1 MTQKELEQ
9 KVIDAEGRVAKR
21 EAVLKKHNSQLTKM
35 IEKGADRFDISI
47 KREDIKSATSKLAE
61 ARETLANWKDKLNT
75 RITRDAYIEANT
87 PEILKDFLE
96 NWKQH
101 AIGYYREKRIRFI
114 EYREGLK
121 AKERAARLEAL
132 QTLPSLEKYRELYK
146 GRELTDYDL
155 ANLWPRRD
163 VDAFLSE
170 RGLEYRQIQKKLRE
184 AGDQITLKLL
194 EIHNE
199 DEREAWLEKTM
210 EEEKRAKLLDL
221 IGRIMSTVGTI
232 TDAAALYIGPEGDIN
247 GIIVGTEGK
256 AKIQTIG
263 AGGYNI
269 QCFHFRTLIHEI
281 MYNHTGLQGRLTAD
295 PELRYTQ
302 QGTAIT
308 SFTLASD
315 TGRKTKDGKK
325 ITNFI
330 ECVAW
335 RAQAEF
341 VCKYL
346 SKGRLVLVEGE
357 LTSRS
362 YEDKDGN
369 RRKAVE
375 ITVDSVHFCDSKKD
389 GGQSSGS
396 DFADPGY
403 SEGSGDFTEIE
414 DNGDL
419 PF

>member
-1 MTQKELEQ
+1 
-9 KVIDAEGRVAKR
+9 
-21 EAVLKKHNSQLTKM
+21 
-35 IEKGADRFDISI
+35 
-47 KREDIKSATSKLAE
+47 
-61 ARETLANWKDKLNT
+61 
-75 RITRDAYIEANT
+75 
-87 PEILKDFLE
+87 
-96 NWKQH
+96 
-101 AIGYYREKRIRFI
+101 
-114 EYREGLK
+114 
-121 AKERAARLEAL
+121 
-132 QTLPSLEKYRELYK
+132 
-146 GRELTDYDL
+146 
-155 ANLWPRRD
+155 
-163 VDAFLSE
+163 
-170 RGLEYRQIQKKLRE
+170 
-184 AGDQITLKLL
+184 
-194 EIHNE
+194 
-199 DEREAWLEKTM
+199 
-210 EEEKRAKLLDL
+210 
-221 IGRIMSTVGTI
+221 
-232 TDAAALYIGPEGDIN
+232 
-247 GIIVGTEGK
+247 
-256 AKIQTIG
+256 
-263 AGGYNI
+263 
-269 QCFHFRTLIHEI
+269 

-362 YEDKDGN
+362 
-369 RRKAVE
+369 
-375 ITVDSVHFCDSKKD
+375 SVHFCDSKKD

>member
-1 MTQKELEQ
+1 
-9 KVIDAEGRVAKR
+9 
-21 EAVLKKHNSQLTKM
+21 
-35 IEKGADRFDISI
+35 
-47 KREDIKSATSKLAE
+47 
-61 ARETLANWKDKLNT
+61 
-75 RITRDAYIEANT
+75 
-87 PEILKDFLE
+87 
-96 NWKQH
+96 
-101 AIGYYREKRIRFI
+101 
-114 EYREGLK
+114 
-121 AKERAARLEAL
+121 
-132 QTLPSLEKYRELYK
+132 
-146 GRELTDYDL
+146 
-155 ANLWPRRD
+155 
-163 VDAFLSE
+163 
-170 RGLEYRQIQKKLRE
+170 
-184 AGDQITLKLL
+184 
-194 EIHNE
+194 
-199 DEREAWLEKTM
+199 
-210 EEEKRAKLLDL
+210 
-221 IGRIMSTVGTI
+221 
-232 TDAAALYIGPEGDIN
+232 
-247 GIIVGTEGK
+247 
-256 AKIQTIG
+256 
-263 AGGYNI
+263 
-269 QCFHFRTLIHEI
+269 

-308 SFTLASD
+308 NFTLASD

-389 GGQSSGS
+389 SQPAGQAAPGGN
-396 DFADPGY
+396 FADADG
-403 SEGSGDFTEIE
+403 FTEVE
-414 DNGDL
+414 DGEDL

>member
-1 MTQKELEQ
+1 
-9 KVIDAEGRVAKR
+9 
-21 EAVLKKHNSQLTKM
+21 
-35 IEKGADRFDISI
+35 
-47 KREDIKSATSKLAE
+47 
-61 ARETLANWKDKLNT
+61 
-75 RITRDAYIEANT
+75 
-87 PEILKDFLE
+87 
-96 NWKQH
+96 
-101 AIGYYREKRIRFI
+101 
-114 EYREGLK
+114 
-121 AKERAARLEAL
+121 
-132 QTLPSLEKYRELYK
+132 
-146 GRELTDYDL
+146 
-155 ANLWPRRD
+155 
-163 VDAFLSE
+163 
-170 RGLEYRQIQKKLRE
+170 
-184 AGDQITLKLL
+184 
-194 EIHNE
+194 
-199 DEREAWLEKTM
+199 
-210 EEEKRAKLLDL
+210 
-221 IGRIMSTVGTI
+221 
-232 TDAAALYIGPEGDIN
+232 
-247 GIIVGTEGK
+247 
-256 AKIQTIG
+256 
-263 AGGYNI
+263 
-269 QCFHFRTLIHEI
+269 

-346 SKGRLVLVEGE
+346 SKGRLCARY
-357 LTSRS
+357 LTKGRQAAVIGTWQNRS

-389 GGQSSGS
+389 GGQSSGG

>member
-1 MTQKELEQ
+1 
-9 KVIDAEGRVAKR
+9 
-21 EAVLKKHNSQLTKM
+21 
-35 IEKGADRFDISI
+35 
-47 KREDIKSATSKLAE
+47 
-61 ARETLANWKDKLNT
+61 
-75 RITRDAYIEANT
+75 
-87 PEILKDFLE
+87 
-96 NWKQH
+96 
-101 AIGYYREKRIRFI
+101 
-114 EYREGLK
+114 
-121 AKERAARLEAL
+121 
-132 QTLPSLEKYRELYK
+132 
-146 GRELTDYDL
+146 
-155 ANLWPRRD
+155 
-163 VDAFLSE
+163 
-170 RGLEYRQIQKKLRE
+170 
-184 AGDQITLKLL
+184 
-194 EIHNE
+194 
-199 DEREAWLEKTM
+199 
-210 EEEKRAKLLDL
+210 
-221 IGRIMSTVGTI
+221 
-232 TDAAALYIGPEGDIN
+232 
-247 GIIVGTEGK
+247 
-256 AKIQTIG
+256 
-263 AGGYNI
+263 
-269 QCFHFRTLIHEI
+269 

-302 QGTAIT
+302 QGAAIT

-346 SKGRLVLVEGE
+346 S
-357 LTSRS
+357 
-362 YEDKDGN
+362 N

-414 DNGDL
+414 GDGDL

>member
-1 MTQKELEQ
+1 
-9 KVIDAEGRVAKR
+9 
-21 EAVLKKHNSQLTKM
+21 
-35 IEKGADRFDISI
+35 
-47 KREDIKSATSKLAE
+47 
-61 ARETLANWKDKLNT
+61 
-75 RITRDAYIEANT
+75 
-87 PEILKDFLE
+87 
-96 NWKQH
+96 
-101 AIGYYREKRIRFI
+101 
-114 EYREGLK
+114 
-121 AKERAARLEAL
+121 
-132 QTLPSLEKYRELYK
+132 
-146 GRELTDYDL
+146 
-155 ANLWPRRD
+155 
-163 VDAFLSE
+163 
-170 RGLEYRQIQKKLRE
+170 
-184 AGDQITLKLL
+184 
-194 EIHNE
+194 
-199 DEREAWLEKTM
+199 
-210 EEEKRAKLLDL
+210 
-221 IGRIMSTVGTI
+221 
-232 TDAAALYIGPEGDIN
+232 
-247 GIIVGTEGK
+247 
-256 AKIQTIG
+256 
-263 AGGYNI
+263 
-269 QCFHFRTLIHEI
+269 

-357 LTSRS
+357 LTNRS

-403 SEGSGDFTEIE
+403 SESSGDFAEIE

>member
-1 MTQKELEQ
+1 
-9 KVIDAEGRVAKR
+9 
-21 EAVLKKHNSQLTKM
+21 
-35 IEKGADRFDISI
+35 
-47 KREDIKSATSKLAE
+47 
-61 ARETLANWKDKLNT
+61 
-75 RITRDAYIEANT
+75 
-87 PEILKDFLE
+87 
-96 NWKQH
+96 
-101 AIGYYREKRIRFI
+101 
-114 EYREGLK
+114 
-121 AKERAARLEAL
+121 
-132 QTLPSLEKYRELYK
+132 
-146 GRELTDYDL
+146 
-155 ANLWPRRD
+155 
-163 VDAFLSE
+163 
-170 RGLEYRQIQKKLRE
+170 
-184 AGDQITLKLL
+184 
-194 EIHNE
+194 
-199 DEREAWLEKTM
+199 
-210 EEEKRAKLLDL
+210 
-221 IGRIMSTVGTI
+221 
-232 TDAAALYIGPEGDIN
+232 
-247 GIIVGTEGK
+247 
-256 AKIQTIG
+256 
-263 AGGYNI
+263 
-269 QCFHFRTLIHEI
+269 

-403 SEGSGDFTEIE
+403 SEGSSDFAEIE
-414 DNGDL
+414 GDGDL
-419 PF
+419 PFNPTAGRPADDQKQATNQRPQKGGDDRGMAASASDTQGSPQTVRRC

>member
-1 MTQKELEQ
+1 
-9 KVIDAEGRVAKR
+9 
-21 EAVLKKHNSQLTKM
+21 
-35 IEKGADRFDISI
+35 
-47 KREDIKSATSKLAE
+47 
-61 ARETLANWKDKLNT
+61 
-75 RITRDAYIEANT
+75 
-87 PEILKDFLE
+87 
-96 NWKQH
+96 
-101 AIGYYREKRIRFI
+101 
-114 EYREGLK
+114 
-121 AKERAARLEAL
+121 
-132 QTLPSLEKYRELYK
+132 
-146 GRELTDYDL
+146 
-155 ANLWPRRD
+155 
-163 VDAFLSE
+163 
-170 RGLEYRQIQKKLRE
+170 
-184 AGDQITLKLL
+184 
-194 EIHNE
+194 
-199 DEREAWLEKTM
+199 
-210 EEEKRAKLLDL
+210 
-221 IGRIMSTVGTI
+221 
-232 TDAAALYIGPEGDIN
+232 
-247 GIIVGTEGK
+247 
-256 AKIQTIG
+256 
-263 AGGYNI
+263 
-269 QCFHFRTLIHEI
+269 

-369 RRKAVE
+369 RRKAVG
-375 ITVDSVHFCDSKKD
+375 DHGRSVHFCDSRRTAARALAAN
-389 GGQSSGS
+389 
-396 DFADPGY
+396 FADPGY
-403 SEGSGDFTEIE
+403 SEGSGNFAEIE

>member
-1 MTQKELEQ
+1 MAALRDIARDFAAEIRDGIGWTIVYRTGRSWNALTIWSDIWNGEWETNDLN
-9 KVIDAEGRVAKR
+9 DAIG
-21 EAVLKKHNSQLTKM
+21 
-35 IEKGADRFDISI
+35 
-47 KREDIKSATSKLAE
+47 
-61 ARETLANWKDKLNT
+61 
-75 RITRDAYIEANT
+75 
-87 PEILKDFLE
+87 ILK
-96 NWKQH
+96 
-101 AIGYYREKRIRFI
+101 A
-114 EYREGLK
+114 
-121 AKERAARLEAL
+121 
-132 QTLPSLEKYRELYK
+132 
-146 GRELTDYDL
+146 
-155 ANLWPRRD
+155 
-163 VDAFLSE
+163 
-170 RGLEYRQIQKKLRE
+170 
-184 AGDQITLKLL
+184 
-194 EIHNE
+194 
-199 DEREAWLEKTM
+199 
-210 EEEKRAKLLDL
+210 
-221 IGRIMSTVGTI
+221 
-232 TDAAALYIGPEGDIN
+232 
-247 GIIVGTEGK
+247 
-256 AKIQTIG
+256 
-263 AGGYNI
+263 
-269 QCFHFRTLIHEI
+269 

>member
-1 MTQKELEQ
+1 
-9 KVIDAEGRVAKR
+9 
-21 EAVLKKHNSQLTKM
+21 
-35 IEKGADRFDISI
+35 
-47 KREDIKSATSKLAE
+47 
-61 ARETLANWKDKLNT
+61 
-75 RITRDAYIEANT
+75 
-87 PEILKDFLE
+87 
-96 NWKQH
+96 
-101 AIGYYREKRIRFI
+101 
-114 EYREGLK
+114 
-121 AKERAARLEAL
+121 
-132 QTLPSLEKYRELYK
+132 
-146 GRELTDYDL
+146 
-155 ANLWPRRD
+155 
-163 VDAFLSE
+163 
-170 RGLEYRQIQKKLRE
+170 
-184 AGDQITLKLL
+184 
-194 EIHNE
+194 
-199 DEREAWLEKTM
+199 
-210 EEEKRAKLLDL
+210 
-221 IGRIMSTVGTI
+221 
-232 TDAAALYIGPEGDIN
+232 
-247 GIIVGTEGK
+247 
-256 AKIQTIG
+256 
-263 AGGYNI
+263 
-269 QCFHFRTLIHEI
+269 

-315 TGRKTKDGKK
+315 PGRKTKDGKK

-389 GGQSSGS
+389 GGQSSGG